1 MQRDSMIEARN
12 LSIGYR
18 LGRRGRKVL
27 YTELSF
33 GLRRGELTCLLGP
46 NGAGK
51 STLLRTISGSQRPL
65 GGSILLEGRE
75 LSICTEQ
82 EISRKI
88 GLVLT
93 DKTMTG
99 GLTVFDLV
107 SLGRHPHTGFFGRLK
122 EKDYTIIRDSLDAVG
137 IGAKADHYVAEL
149 SDGERQK
156 VMIARALAQE
166 CPVLLLDEPTAFLD
180 VVSRSEIMS
189 LLHKLAAEQ
198 GKTILLSTHDLEQ
211 ALLLSDR
218 LWLLSRTEG
227 LQCGITEELVF
238 RGTMDHFFARNEI
251 VFDKT
256 SGSFRPL
263 PSQGIQVQ
271 VEASGELLFWVNN
284 ILMRNGFCCATEG
297 KDVAFLLQAGAPDDF
312 ILRFPDGR
320 IDKFTSFA
328 ELDTYLKNAY
338 KL

>member
-1 MQRDSMIEARN
+1 MQPDSVIEAKD

-27 YTELSF
+27 HTGLSF
-33 GLRRGELTCLLGP
+33 RLCPGELTCLLGP

-51 STLLRTISGSQRPL
+51 STLLRTISGSQCPL
-65 GGSILLEGRE
+65 SGCIHLEGKE
-75 LSICTEQ
+75 LGVCSER

-93 DKTMTG
+93 DKTMAG

-122 EKDYTIIRDSLDAVG
+122 EQDYEIVRTSLEAVG
-137 IGAKADHYVAEL
+137 VGAKADHYVAEL

-180 VVSRSEIMS
+180 VVSRIEIMS
-189 LLHKLAAEQ
+189 LLHKLAEEQ

-218 LWLLSRTEG
+218 LWLLSRSRG
-227 LQCGITEELVF
+227 LQCGITEDLVF
-238 RGTMDHFFARNEI
+238 QGAMDCFFARNEI
-251 VFDKT
+251 IFDKT

-263 PSQGIQVQ
+263 SAQGMQVR

-284 ILMRNGFCCATEG
+284 MLMRNGFRSVTE
-297 KDVAFLLQAGAPDDF
+297 KTDVSFVIQAVAPDHF
-312 ILRFPDGR
+312 CICFPDGR
-320 IDKFTSFA
+320 TDILTSFA
-328 ELDTYLKNAY
+328 ELDTCLKSQR
-338 KL
+338 L